1 MSGERPEGLD
11 WPEPPGQEPPTDV
24 APTPP
29 TADVGHEA
37 ANAMEAGPAG
47 ADEGAVALLG
57 RDLLVPIRSSSG
69 LAPDPEAVTLDGM
82 RHGSDEQGR
91 FLAAFSSDEA
101 FAQLGPPGS
110 DRVAVRGRD
119 LLERA
124 ERAGERVVVDPGW
137 NGQVEIPAGVLPF
150 LVAGIDLASPAAL
163 RARRPLGALPPLE
176 LPASV
181 PEPFGGELRMALAE
195 LTAVQRAWLLRV
207 GTAWT
212 VGIELHPDAPLAE
225 FDAVR
230 NRLHALAAEH
240 LGSRRDLVVTDL
252 RAPALRAHYE
262 SVGQPYYVPS
272 APKGF
277 FSRLL
282 SRD

>member
-1 MSGERPEGLD
+1 M
-11 WPEPPGQEPPTDV
+11 
-24 APTPP
+24 
-29 TADVGHEA
+29 
-37 ANAMEAGPAG
+37 
-47 ADEGAVALLG
+47 
-57 RDLLVPIRSSSG
+57 
-69 LAPDPEAVTLDGM
+69 
-82 RHGSDEQGR
+82 
-91 FLAAFSSDEA
+91 
-101 FAQLGPPGS
+101 
-110 DRVAVRGRD
+110 
-119 LLERA
+119 
-124 ERAGERVVVDPGW
+124 ERAGRDPG
-137 NGQVEIPAGVLPF
+137 GGPPF

-212 VGIELHPDAPLAE
+212 VGIDLHPDAPLAE

-262 SVGQPYYVPS
+262 SVGPPYYVPS